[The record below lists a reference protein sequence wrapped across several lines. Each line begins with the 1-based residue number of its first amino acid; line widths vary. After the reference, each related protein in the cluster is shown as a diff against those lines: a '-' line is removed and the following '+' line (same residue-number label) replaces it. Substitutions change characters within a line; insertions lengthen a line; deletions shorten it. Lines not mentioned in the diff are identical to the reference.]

1 MHDRDAG
8 VRLPV
13 WNIAA
18 AGWRFVARHPGAV
31 LRVGWAP
38 VLVSVVMSVNAD
50 AALQGFVKN
59 IATGF
64 AVFALLTVAMV
75 AWQRIVLY
83 GPQSRKG
90 WLTYRVGRA
99 ELLAILHFPLVGFL
113 FVPRQ
118 VPAMVDRLFIAPVA
132 ADFETLLLWAGVAVL
147 VFPGGLILARAAL
160 MLPAFAAAGSAR
172 EGLIETADRV
182 WRTGRSNSF
191 RLWILLALAVLPFIA
206 VSMGLEA
213 LDIDGAFLP
222 PWVAAALR
230 GGFVTLYL
238 FIASGVYAQSWRALG
253 GMEEKPEAKPAKKKP
268 AKKKRKRK

>member
-1 MHDRDAG
+1 MPDKDA

-13 WNIAA
+13 WKTAA
-18 AGWRFVARHPGAV
+18 AGWRFVALNPGAV
-31 LRVGWAP
+31 LRVGWLP
-38 VLVSVVMSVNAD
+38 VLASVVMSGNSD
-50 AALQGFVKN
+50 AALQGFAKN

-64 AVFALLTVAMV
+64 AVFALLTVAMI

-90 WLTYRVGRA
+90 WLTYRLGRA

-118 VPAMVDRLFIAPVA
+118 VPAMVERLIVAPA
-132 ADFETLLLWAGVAVL
+132 ATDFATLLLWAGVAVL

-172 EGLIETADRV
+172 EGLFETADRV
-182 WRTGRSNSF
+182 WRTGRGNSF
-191 RLWILLALAVLPFIA
+191 RLWILLGLATLPFIA
-206 VSMGLEA
+206 ASAGLGA
-213 LDIDGAFLP
+213 LGIDGAFLP
-222 PWVAAALR
+222 TWVTGALR

-238 FIASGVYAQSWRALG
+238 FVASGVYAESWRALG
-253 GMEEKPEAKPAKKKP
+253 SAEAPPAAKPA
-268 AKKKRKRK
+268 AKKKGRRKKK